1 MPSSNSRRIVP
12 TALALAA
19 LAAGPPAAVAVTHN
33 VDPRSPDA
41 RDAANAASASGHD
54 VDLRSPDARDAAAA
68 AAGHTVVVRTVAS
81 RPARVIR
88 VTPDGFDWGDAAIGA
103 AGTLGAVLLAAGT
116 ATAMTRRRTERHP
129 GARA

>member
-1 MPSSNSRRIVP
+1 MSFANSRRIVP

-19 LAAGPPAAVAVTHN
+19 LAASPPAAVAVTHN

-41 RDAANAASASGHD
+41 RDAADAAAAGPN

-68 AAGHTVVVRTVAS
+68 AAGHTVVVAS